1 MNDENRI
8 TLLVLGAV
16 VIGIVLGIFLA
27 QQVSGEIKAVS
38 SDIKSLEASLKG
50 IDSSIKGVDSSV
62 KDIKTTLA
70 EKDKVSFRRDMQEN
84 GRRMLSLD
92 YAGKFA
98 KWDTAKSQIE
108 ELDKAL
114 QDAATLDSQQAPGI
128 QDFRNVYIPKL
139 KDAASKKDTKNFESV
154 WTETYNACIGCHR
167 GAGSP
172 PSAIEILREISSE
185 VEQLSG

>member
-1 MNDENRI
+1 MNDENRT

-27 QQVSGEIKAVS
+27 QQVSGDIRAVS
-38 SDIKSLEASLKG
+38 SDIKSLQASLNG
-50 IDSSIKGVDSSV
+50 VESSIKGVDSSV

-92 YAGKFA
+92 YAGKFT
-98 KWDTAKSQIE
+98 KWDTAKSEIE

-114 QDAATLDSQQAPGI
+114 QDAAILDSQLSAAI
-128 QDFRNVYIPKL
+128 QDFRNMYIPKL
-139 KDAASKKDTKNFESV
+139 KDAVSKKDTKNFESV
-154 WTETYNACIGCHR
+154 WAETYNACIGCHK

-172 PSAIEILREISSE
+172 PSAIETLREISSE
-185 VEQLSG
+185 VEQLAG

>member
-1 MNDENRI
+1 MNNENRT
-8 TLLVLGAV
+8 TLLVLGVV

-27 QQVSGEIKAVS
+27 QKISGEIKAVS
-38 SDIKSLEASLKG
+38 SDIKNLEASLNG
-50 IDSSIKGVDSSV
+50 VETSVKGVDSSV
-62 KDIKTTLA
+62 KDVKKALT
-70 EKDKVSFRRDMQEN
+70 EKDKVSFIRDMQEN

-98 KWDTAKSQIE
+98 KWDAAKSEIE

-139 KDAASKKDTKNFESV
+139 RDAASKKDTKNFESV

-172 PSAIEILREISSE
+172 PSAIEILRDISSE